1 MNLYLYMYLCFI
13 AVIFGITVSIVIIVI
28 LAILVVITIIVIVF
42 LIAICTSSQETLLS
56 SVVVVHSSNFP
67 RATARAGAWPSQS
80 LNEESQG
87 RNTGSEEM
95 DTSVR

>member
-1 MNLYLYMYLCFI
+1 VHYRPLSTP
-13 AVIFGITVSIVIIVI
+13 ITVSIVIIVI

-42 LIAICTSSQETLLS
+42 LTAICTSSQETLLS
-56 SVVVVHSSNFP
+56 SVVVVHISNFP

-87 RNTGSEEM
+87 RNIGSEDM
-95 DTSVR
+95 ATSVR